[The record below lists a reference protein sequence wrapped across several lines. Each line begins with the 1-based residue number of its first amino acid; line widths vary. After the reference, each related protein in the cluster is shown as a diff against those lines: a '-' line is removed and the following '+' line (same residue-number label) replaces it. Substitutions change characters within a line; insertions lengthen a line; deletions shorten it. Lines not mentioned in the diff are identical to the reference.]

1 MPSGHPCAGCA
12 ARLDTFCRVLDPDSL
27 ARFKTLGSVQLAAAR
42 QFLFHEGDPARFVYN
57 LTRGTLKLYQLLPDG
72 RRQITGFV
80 YPGDF
85 IGLEDEERHA
95 FTAEVLEPAE
105 YCRFTHERFRLFL
118 ENQRDVGREL
128 YATAIHEL
136 AAARE
141 QMVLLG
147 RKRADERLASFLLDL
162 FDRTAPSGTR
172 EQAIRLP
179 MTRTD
184 IGDYLGLT
192 KETVS
197 RAFTLLRRRR
207 LVAMR
212 LDKRTEL
219 IDRAG
224 LEQLARGDG

>member
-1 MPSGHPCAGCA
+1 M
-12 ARLDTFCRVLDPDSL
+12 LDADSL
-27 ARFKTLGSVQLAAAR
+27 ARFKALGSVNLSGAR
-42 QFLFHEGDPARFVYN
+42 QCLFHEGDPARFVYN
-57 LTRGTLKLYQLLPDG
+57 LTRGTLKLYKLLPDG
-72 RRQITGFV
+72 RRQITGFA

-85 IGLEDEERHA
+85 IGVDDSEVHA
-95 FTAEVLEPAE
+95 FTAEALEPAE
-105 YCRFTHERFRLFL
+105 YCRFTRERFMGFL
-118 ENQRDVGREL
+118 EHQRGVAREL
-128 YATAIHEL
+128 YATAIHDL

-147 RKRADERLASFLLDL
+147 RKRAGERLATFLLEL
-162 FDRTAPSGTR
+162 FDRRDPGDAG
-172 EQAIRLP
+172 EQTLRLP

-207 LVAMR
+207 LIALQPHAR
-212 LDKRTEL
+212 IALL
-219 IDRAG
+219 DRAR